1 MKELN
6 FEQMA
11 AVNGGDDAS
20 CAGAIAT
27 AVVFTLLG
35 ALGGSI
41 FGAVAGVAA
50 GAALIDAHC

>member
-20 CAGAIAT
+20 CAGAIVT

-35 ALGGSI
+35 ALGGSVI
-41 FGAVAGVAA
+41 GAVAGVIG
-50 GAALIDAHC
+50 GAALIDQHC